1 MTEARGRFVS
11 CSRHGSRAASRR
23 WLIGGRFAAIIVLQA
38 FVACS
43 SSESSPATRVE
54 LPGTGA
60 SAIPP
65 GWPEGAPYITGIVT
79 LLSHDTVRVE
89 ERPAMTGGSPKA
101 VLTIDD
107 ATMLRGIAGAEKHR
121 LRVGQRVSAWVGP
134 RVMESYPIRAKALAI
149 QIVEDT
155 TTTKKKR

>member
-1 MTEARGRFVS
+1 MNSARSRIVSSRRRGTETALRGWGLVGRLVAITLVLVLSACSKGESSSATIVS
-11 CSRHGSRAASRR
+11 GSRTGSASD
-23 WLIGGRFAAIIVLQA
+23 I
-38 FVACS
+38 
-43 SSESSPATRVE
+43 PA
-54 LPGTGA
+54 
-60 SAIPP
+60 

-79 LLSHDTVRVE
+79 LFSHDTVRVE
-89 ERPAMTGGSPKA
+89 ERPAMKGGSPKA

-107 ATMLRGIAGAEKHR
+107 ATMLRGIGGAESPR

-155 TTTKKKR
+155 TTLKKR

>member
-1 MTEARGRFVS
+1 MTVALGRIVS
-11 CSRHGSRAASRR
+11 SRRCGPRAASRG
-23 WLIGGRFAAIIVLQA
+23 WLIGARFVAIA
-38 FVACS
+38 FVLISPGCT
-43 SSESSPATRVE
+43 SSESSQATRIE
-54 LPGTGA
+54 ALPGAGA
-60 SAIPP
+60 SAIPA

-79 LLSHDTVRVE
+79 ELSRDTVRIE
-89 ERPAMTGGSPKA
+89 ERPAMKGGSPKA

-107 ATMLRGIAGAEKHR
+107 AMMLRGIAGAEKPR

-155 TTTKKKR
+155 TTTKKR

>member
-1 MTEARGRFVS
+1 MTEARSRILS
-11 CSRHGSRAASRR
+11 TRRHGSQAASRG
-23 WLIGGRFAAIIVLQA
+23 WLIGGG
-38 FVACS
+38 FVAIFFVLVSAACT

-54 LPGTGA
+54 DLPGSGA
-60 SAIPP
+60 SAIPA
-65 GWPEGAPYITGIVT
+65 GWPEGAPYITGYVT

-89 ERPAMTGGSPKA
+89 ERPAMKGGSPKA
-101 VLTIDD
+101 VLTIDE
-107 ATMLRGIAGAEKHR
+107 ATLLRGIAGEERPK

-155 TTTKKKR
+155 TSTKKR